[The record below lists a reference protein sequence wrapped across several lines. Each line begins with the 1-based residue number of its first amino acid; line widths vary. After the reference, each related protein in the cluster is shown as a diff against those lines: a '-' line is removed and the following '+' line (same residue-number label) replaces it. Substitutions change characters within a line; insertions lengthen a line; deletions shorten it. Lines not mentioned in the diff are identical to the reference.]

1 MHLPDSSGKTVL
13 HIAVEEDH
21 EQTLELLLSRSEA
34 KDLVDAV
41 DKENKTA
48 LHYAA
53 MGGNKKVGGV
63 PYVMLSYFFHTN
75 SLQLRPVSALKKF
88 YVLRNEPKRILCH
101 IKTNLT

>member
-53 MGGNKKVGGV
+53 MGGNKKVSWWCSCF
-63 PYVMLSYFFHTN
+63 LEIKF
-75 SLQLRPVSALKKF
+75 LLKA
-88 YVLRNEPKRILCH
+88 
-101 IKTNLT
+101 